1 MAPRQAPVVGH
12 NEGMGYYQIET
23 METQEPGDWRPGKM
37 KLLFRCHVRLHAGED
52 EETLFLVGPDTG
64 NQVMVLW
71 KEANYDVHGAE
82 PLAWIELAHARE
94 SDVYRRLLE
103 SFLLAV
109 CQADTAKLQDF
120 TAIEAPAQGLL
131 PESAIRDIFAKAF
144 AG

>member
-1 MAPRQAPVVGH
+1 
-12 NEGMGYYQIET
+12 MGYYQ
-23 METQEPGDWRPGKM
+23 METKETQAPGDWQRGKS
-37 KLLFRCHVRLHAGED
+37 KLLFRCHVRLHSGED
-52 EETLFLVGPDTG
+52 EETLFLVGPDAG
-64 NQVMVLW
+64 NQVMALW

-109 CQADTAKLQDF
+109 RQAETARLEDF
-120 TAIEAPAQGLL
+120 VGITAPKQGLL
-131 PESAIRDIFAKAF
+131 PEAEIQEIFTRVF